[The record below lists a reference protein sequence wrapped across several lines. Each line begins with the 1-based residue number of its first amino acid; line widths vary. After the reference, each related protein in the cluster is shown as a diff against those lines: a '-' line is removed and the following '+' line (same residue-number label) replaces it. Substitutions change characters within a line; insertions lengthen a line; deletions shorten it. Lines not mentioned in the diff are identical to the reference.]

1 MADSAHAIGLAF
13 AGSRCAYDVHKG
25 TRGRTCSKAFTGR
38 SPQFERLPLLTYFR
52 FGDGTD
58 SRKIQKDFTSR

>member
-1 MADSAHAIGLAF
+1 MCI
-13 AGSRCAYDVHKG
+13 DVHK
-25 TRGRTCSKAFTGR
+25 RRPGRTCSKAFTGR